1 MVQFQN
7 YFNQLLQAVNTLKLY
22 NGWNLKQIKKVIK
35 VDELDKLRNIYV
47 FVRI

>member
-7 YFNQLLQAVNTLKLY
+7 YYNQLQAVNTLKLY